1 MVEGKKMRALVL
13 FLAVIPCVASL
24 SDTAIAQ
31 SAGTG
36 GTRDFVTSPQMV
48 FPIRPRNEPG
58 VSTPVPTIPPY
69 YPYSYNPYNSYNSY
83 PYPYS
88 PVVRLRRAY
97 PVFIRR

>member
-13 FLAVIPCVASL
+13 FLAVIPCVAGL
-24 SDTAIAQ
+24 FDTAIAQ

-58 VSTPVPTIPPY
+58 VSTPVPTGPY
-69 YPYSYNPYNSYNSY
+69 YPYSYGPYNSYG
-83 PYPYS
+83 YS

-97 PVFIRR
+97 PVYIRR

>member
-13 FLAVIPCVASL
+13 FLAVIPCVAGL
-24 SDTAIAQ
+24 FDTAIAQ

-58 VSTPVPTIPPY
+58 VSTPVPTVQPY

-97 PVFIRR
+97 PVYIRR